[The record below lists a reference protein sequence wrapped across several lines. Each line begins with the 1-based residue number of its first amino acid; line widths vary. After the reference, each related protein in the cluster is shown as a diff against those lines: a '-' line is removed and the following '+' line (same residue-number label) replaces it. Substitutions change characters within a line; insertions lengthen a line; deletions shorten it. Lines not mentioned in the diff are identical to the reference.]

1 LEHRSV
7 IRFNY
12 LQPAYE
18 RWYAGMPAVA
28 LAGAVRLP
36 LLLIGLAF
44 LGLAATWTIEMH
56 RTATLQDELTGLQ
69 LRVRAAAGDERRA
82 RSLMINI
89 ARMRTIQAAVGAAR
103 RDVIIATNTIARI
116 GNDLPPATWLTSV
129 GSTPAGAWTIGGRST
144 RVDEIGTMLRRVQ
157 GIDKRAT
164 VRLVSI
170 AATGRSGRVLDFVIG
185 WDQNP

>member
-1 LEHRSV
+1 
-7 IRFNY
+7 
-12 LQPAYE
+12 
-18 RWYAGMPAVA
+18 
-28 LAGAVRLP
+28 
-36 LLLIGLAF
+36 
-44 LGLAATWTIEMH
+44 
-56 RTATLQDELTGLQ
+56 
-69 LRVRAAAGDERRA
+69 
-82 RSLMINI
+82 MINI

-103 RDVIIATNTIARI
+103 RDVLIATNTIARI

>member
-1 LEHRSV
+1 V

-18 RWYAGMPAVA
+18 RWCNGIPAMA
-28 LAGAVRLP
+28 LANSVRVP
-36 LLLIGLAF
+36 LVLIGLAL
-44 LGLAATWTIEMH
+44 LGVAATWTLEIH
-56 RTATLQDELTGLQ
+56 RAATLQDELSGLQ
-69 LRVRAAAGDERRA
+69 LRVRAAASDERRA
-82 RSLMINI
+82 QNLMTRVT
-89 ARMRTIQAAVGAAR
+89 RMRTIRAAVTAAR

-144 RVDEIGTMLRRVQ
+144 HVDEIGTMLRRVQ
-157 GIDKRAT
+157 GIDRSAS
-164 VRLVSI
+164 VHLISI

-185 WDQNP
+185 WDHRP

>member
-1 LEHRSV
+1 V

-12 LQPAYE
+12 LQPPFE
-18 RWYAGMPAVA
+18 RWCAGIPAVT
-28 LAGAVRLP
+28 LARSLRVP
-36 LLLIGLAF
+36 LLLMGFAF
-44 LGLAATWTIEMH
+44 LGVAATWTYEVH
-56 RTATLQDELTGLQ
+56 RAALLQNELSALQ
-69 LRVRAAAGDERRA
+69 LRIRAAASDERRA
-82 RSLMINI
+82 RSLMTGV
-89 ARMRTIQAAVGAAR
+89 ARMRSIRTAISAAR
-103 RDVIIATNTIARI
+103 RDVLVATNTIARI

-157 GIDKRAT
+157 GIDQHAA

-185 WDQNP
+185 WDRRP